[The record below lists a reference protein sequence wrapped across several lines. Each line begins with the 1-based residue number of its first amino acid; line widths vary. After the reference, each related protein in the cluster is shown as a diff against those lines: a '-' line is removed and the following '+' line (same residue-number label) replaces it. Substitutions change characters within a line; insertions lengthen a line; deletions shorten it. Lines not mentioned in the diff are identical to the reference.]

1 MFFTTF
7 KFAIEQQD
15 PIWDSLSL
23 TKQDDDYLLEI
34 ESFHT
39 PSAEKSLN
47 VSNDEVASFFAEIE
61 KLGVLSWYHRWDNSI
76 YGENQWSLTI
86 DDEEYYGSNWYPE
99 DFDKVVELLV
109 AHFGFPEQKLH
120 PAVSFPGSIELA
132 HLSAYRFAFSDKA
145 AQIISEYGFTPI
157 EAPQDDFDF
166 DESSLYL
173 GKVMSEVEP
182 ALRCAK
188 KDILKFAENK
198 SWCKNYQAILDAYC
212 LNVAPEKSVSDYQIE
227 TASLYPV
234 VALLVALASEEA
246 QPFTSLIESTKTV
259 LYFVLLDR
267 LNDLLFGEGPEVF
280 LEEC

>member
-47 VSNDEVASFFAEIE
+47 VSNDEVASFFAEVE

-120 PAVSFPGSIELA
+120 PAVSFPGSIELV
-132 HLSAYRFAFSDKA
+132 H
-145 AQIISEYGFTPI
+145 I
-157 EAPQDDFDF
+157 
-166 DESSLYL
+166 
-173 GKVMSEVEP
+173 
-182 ALRCAK
+182 
-188 KDILKFAENK
+188 
-198 SWCKNYQAILDAYC
+198 
-212 LNVAPEKSVSDYQIE
+212 
-227 TASLYPV
+227 
-234 VALLVALASEEA
+234 
-246 QPFTSLIESTKTV
+246 
-259 LYFVLLDR
+259 VLLFRTR
-267 LNDLLFGEGPEVF
+267 LHKLFQNMDLLLLKLHRMILTLMNLLCIWER
-280 LEEC
+280 